1 MAQRLNIIAGECETP
16 YCTESEAAQILSISL
31 RTLKNNRYA
40 GKGRPYRKH
49 GAKVVYHI
57 DELKVRRARRRE
69 QGLPVPPWPEHLHYD
84 QNI

>member
-1 MAQRLNIIAGECETP
+1 MVERLNIIVGECESP
-16 YCTESEAAQILSISL
+16 YRIESEAAQILGISL

-57 DELKVRRARRRE
+57 DELKVHRARRRE
-69 QGLPVPPWPEHLHYD
+69 QGLPVPPWHEHLK
-84 QNI
+84 

>member
-1 MAQRLNIIAGECETP
+1 MVERLNIIVGECESP
-16 YCTESEAAQILSISL
+16 YRIESEAAQILGISL

-57 DELKVRRARRRE
+57 DELKVHRARRRE
-69 QGLPVPPWPEHLHYD
+69 QRLPVPPWPEHLK
-84 QNI
+84 

>member
-1 MAQRLNIIAGECETP
+1 MAGRRKIIVGQAISP
-16 YCTESEAAQILSISL
+16 FRIKSEAAQILGISL

-57 DELKVRRARRRE
+57 DELKVHRARRRE
-69 QGLPVPPWPEHLHYD
+69 QGLPVPPWPEHLK
-84 QNI
+84 

>member
-1 MAQRLNIIAGECETP
+1 MAGRLNVIVGECESP
-16 YCTESEAAQILSISL
+16 YRIESEAAQILGISL

-57 DELKVRRARRRE
+57 DELKVHRARRRE
-69 QGLPVPPWPEHLHYD
+69 QGLPVPPWPEHLK
-84 QNI
+84 